1 MGPSVSSWRQK
12 VLDLKWAYRIE
23 DDENDP
29 KYKACLVAKGFLQEK
44 WRDYNETFASVAKMT
59 TLRIV
64 LAVANH
70 NQLFLHQ
77 MDIETAFLNGELL
90 VEAYM
95 K

>member
-1 MGPSVSSWRQK
+1 M
-12 VLDLKWAYRIE
+12 LDFKWAYRIE

-44 WRDYNETFASVAKMT
+44 GRDYNETFASVAKM
-59 TLRIV
+59 IV

-77 MDIETAFLNGELL
+77 MDIKTDFLN
-90 VEAYM
+90 
-95 K
+95 

>member
-1 MGPSVSSWRQK
+1 M
-12 VLDLKWAYRIE
+12 LDFKWAYRIE

-44 WRDYNETFASVAKMT
+44 GRDYNETFAFVAKM
-59 TLRIV
+59 IV

-77 MDIETAFLNGELL
+77 MDIKTDFLNGELL
-90 VEAYM
+90 EEAHM